1 MAHIQMT
8 DRNSSDLES
17 MEELTDGELLAINGG
32 FTTVKP
38 KPKPKPIYI
47 GPPYIPIKGWDLG
60 APGNRQGR
68 PR

>member
-32 FTTVKP
+32 LFPPRTPLP
-38 KPKPKPIYI
+38 KPPLPKPPLPK
-47 GPPYIPIKGWDLG
+47 PPLPK
-60 APGNRQGR
+60 PPFRR
-68 PR
+68 

>member
-32 FTTVKP
+32 LFPPRTPLP
-38 KPKPKPIYI
+38 KPPLPKP
-47 GPPYIPIKGWDLG
+47 PF
-60 APGNRQGR
+60 RR
-68 PR
+68 